1 MTRQTVL
8 ITGASAGLGA
18 AFAKAYAARGYDLI
32 LAARRLD
39 RLEALATELATAH
52 GVKATPISVDLSA
65 FGAESV
71 LLQAV
76 ADRGLVIDI
85 LVNNAGFSIPQSFAA
100 VAWRRQQDFLMT
112 LVVSACGLTHGVIGP
127 MIARGGGRIINVASL
142 AGYSPGMAGHSLYP
156 GAKSLMIKF
165 SEALDAEYRR
175 QGIFVT
181 AICPGFTLTEFAAA
195 NGTQALMDTS
205 PRAFFQTAEAVVE
218 SAIRANQGG
227 RVVVVPGWHNKIMAG
242 LMRYLPEILVKAAIS
257 AGSAKYH
264 LQAEG

>member
-52 GVKATPISVDLSA
+52 GVKATAISVDLSA
-65 FGAESV
+65 FGAEQV

-100 VAWRRQQDFLMT
+100 VAWGRQQDFLMT
-112 LVVSACGLTHGVIGP
+112 LVVSACGLAHGVIGP

-175 QGIFVT
+175 QGICVT

-218 SAIRANQGG
+218 SAIRANQAG

-242 LMRYLPEILVKAAIS
+242 LMRYLPESLVKAAIS